1 MPFAIKNGKKKCLLV
16 LNDRVDIG
24 DVRDMLNAV
33 KRVVDS
39 DIEVDM
45 KEVSFMDPSILQLLI
60 ATKAALKMGGK
71 NLVIKARSEE
81 AEGVMKLAGAAEAL
95 K

>member
-1 MPFAIKNGKKKCLLV
+1 MPFAIKNGKKKCSLV

-33 KRVVDS
+33 KGVDS

-45 KEVSFMDPSILQLLI
+45 KEVSFMDPTILQLLI

-81 AEGVMKLAGAAEAL
+81 AEGVIKLAGASDAV
-95 K
+95 

>member
-1 MPFAIKNGKKKCLLV
+1 MPFEVRKEKKKISLILK
-16 LNDRVDIG
+16 DSTDIS
-24 DVRDMLNAV
+24 DVRDMLDAV

-60 ATKAALKMGGK
+60 ATKAALKMNAK
-71 NLVIKARSEE
+71 NLVIKARSEK
-81 AEGVMKLAGAAEAL
+81 AEGVIKLAGAVEIL